1 MTDVKI
7 EISPLFQLE
16 KIQGFKKE
24 VDFAIDDKSFEE
36 EDESQ
41 DEKFKKPLD
50 NPEPEIAEYNKK
62 GFELIEKI
70 L

>member
-24 VDFAIDDKSFEE
+24 VDIAIDDKSFEE

-41 DEKFKKPLD
+41 GEKFKKPLE

>member
-24 VDFAIDDKSFEE
+24 IDIAIDDKSFEE
-36 EDESQ
+36 EDES
-41 DEKFKKPLD
+41 
-50 NPEPEIAEYNKK
+50 
-62 GFELIEKI
+62 
-70 L
+70 